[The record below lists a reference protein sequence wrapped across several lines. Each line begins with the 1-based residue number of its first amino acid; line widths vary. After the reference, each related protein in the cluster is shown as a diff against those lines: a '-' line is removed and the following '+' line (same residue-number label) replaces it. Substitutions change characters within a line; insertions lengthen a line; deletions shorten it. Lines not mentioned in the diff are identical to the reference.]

1 MNQEIVRLLEL
12 KINNIKNV
20 KNGEI
25 DLINYN
31 NIKNNF
37 NLKIGDILGIYG
49 QNGSGKTTVV
59 DAIGILKNILIG
71 EKLTLNELITIGEKN
86 CTLAFKFYIE
96 ILQNKY
102 VVDYKIQLEKNDKEV
117 IITNE
122 AIKYTSLNEGKWT
135 KNQTLIE
142 IPYNLSGIK
151 PKTKF
156 TEILN
161 NEKILIDLKIAEGIS
176 KKMNTSF
183 LFSKD
188 IKEIF
193 EKFYST
199 NTDLMLILE
208 TLKRYGMFDLFVVT
222 NKEIGMIN
230 LNIFLPL
237 RIKRATGSGSIPIS
251 IGKNEENIIVDEKVY
266 EDVQKT
272 VEEINIVLKTIIPDM
287 SLRLFEQK
295 RELVGKNEVNI
306 VAELVSVRGTDEI
319 PLRNE
324 SDGIKRIVSILG
336 ALIGAYN
343 QRNVCL
349 VIDEIDSGVF
359 EYLLGELLEIF
370 SLDMSGQIIFTSHN
384 LRILEKIKKESV
396 VFTTTNPDNRYVRL
410 KYVKPNNNLRDL
422 YLREMIIQEQD
433 EELYKETDS
442 YEIRRSL
449 YKAGVINAKKG

>member
-1 MNQEIVRLLEL
+1 
-12 KINNIKNV
+12 
-20 KNGEI
+20 
-25 DLINYN
+25 
-31 NIKNNF
+31 
-37 NLKIGDILGIYG
+37 
-49 QNGSGKTTVV
+49 
-59 DAIGILKNILIG
+59 
-71 EKLTLNELITIGEKN
+71 
-86 CTLAFKFYIE
+86 
-96 ILQNKY
+96 
-102 VVDYKIQLEKNDKEV
+102 
-117 IITNE
+117 
-122 AIKYTSLNEGKWT
+122 
-135 KNQTLIE
+135 
-142 IPYNLSGIK
+142 
-151 PKTKF
+151 
-156 TEILN
+156 
-161 NEKILIDLKIAEGIS
+161 
-176 KKMNTSF
+176 
-183 LFSKD
+183 
-188 IKEIF
+188 
-193 EKFYST
+193 
-199 NTDLMLILE
+199 
-208 TLKRYGMFDLFVVT
+208 MFDLFVVT

>member
-1 MNQEIVRLLEL
+1 
-12 KINNIKNV
+12 
-20 KNGEI
+20 
-25 DLINYN
+25 
-31 NIKNNF
+31 
-37 NLKIGDILGIYG
+37 
-49 QNGSGKTTVV
+49 
-59 DAIGILKNILIG
+59 
-71 EKLTLNELITIGEKN
+71 
-86 CTLAFKFYIE
+86 
-96 ILQNKY
+96 
-102 VVDYKIQLEKNDKEV
+102 
-117 IITNE
+117 
-122 AIKYTSLNEGKWT
+122 
-135 KNQTLIE
+135 LIE
-142 IPYNLSGIK
+142 IPYNLNGIK

-156 TEILN
+156 AKILN
-161 NEKILIDLKIAEGIS
+161 NEKILIDLKVAEGIS

-188 IKEIF
+188 IKDIF

-199 NTDLMLILE
+199 DTDLMLILE

-266 EDVQKT
+266 KDVQKT

-287 SLRLFEQK
+287 SLKLFEQK
-295 RELVGKNEVNI
+295 RELFGKNDINI
-306 VAELVSVRGTDEI
+306 VAELVSVRGKDEI

>member
-1 MNQEIVRLLEL
+1 MSQEIVRLLEL

-25 DLINYN
+25 DLINYS

-59 DAIGILKNILIG
+59 DVMGILKNILIG

-86 CTLAFKFYIE
+86 CILSFKFYIE

-102 VVDYKIQLEKNDKEV
+102 VVDYKIELKKTDKEV
-117 IITNE
+117 IINNE
-122 AIKYTSLNEGKWT
+122 TIKYSFLNEGKWT

-142 IPYNLSGIK
+142 IPYNLNGIK

-156 TEILN
+156 TKILN
-161 NEKILIDLKIAEGIS
+161 NEKILIDLKVAEGIS

-188 IKEIF
+188 LKDIF
-193 EKFYST
+193 ENFYSAD
-199 NTDLMLILE
+199 TDLMLILE
-208 TLKRYGMFDLFVVT
+208 TLKRYGAFDLFVVT

-237 RIKRATGSGSIPIS
+237 RIKRTTGSGSIPIS
-251 IGKNEENIIVDEKVY
+251 IGKNEENIIVDEKIY
-266 EDVQKT
+266 KDVQKT

-306 VAELVSVRGTDEI
+306 VGELVSVRGKDEI

-370 SLDMSGQIIFTSHN
+370 SSDMSGQIIFTSHN

-396 VFTTTNPDNRYVRL
+396 VFTTTNPNKRYVRL
-410 KYVKPNNNLRDL
+410 KYVKPNNNLRDV

>member
-25 DLINYN
+25 DLINYS

-59 DAIGILKNILIG
+59 DVMGILKNILIG
-71 EKLTLNELITIGEKN
+71 EKLTLNELISIGEKN

-102 VVDYKIQLEKNDKEV
+102 IVDYKIQLEKTDKEV
-117 IITNE
+117 IINNE
-122 AIKYTSLNEGKWT
+122 TIKYRSLNEEKWT

-142 IPYNLSGIK
+142 IPYNLNGIK

-156 TEILN
+156 AKILN
-161 NEKILIDLKIAEGIS
+161 NEKILIDLKVAEGIS

-188 IKEIF
+188 IKDIF
-193 EKFYST
+193 EKVYST
-199 NTDLMLILE
+199 DTDLILILE

-237 RIKRATGSGSIPIS
+237 RIKRTTGSGSIPIS
-251 IGKNEENIIVDEKVY
+251 IGKNEENIIVDETVY
-266 EDVQKT
+266 TDVQNT

-287 SLRLFEQK
+287 SLRFFEQK
-295 RELVGKNEVNI
+295 RELVGNNAVNI
-306 VAELVSVRGTDEI
+306 VAELVSVRGKDEI

>member
-20 KNGEI
+20 RNGEI
-25 DLINYN
+25 DLINYS

-59 DAIGILKNILIG
+59 DAMGILKNILIG
-71 EKLTLNELITIGEKN
+71 EKLILNELITIGEEN

-102 VVDYKIQLEKNDKEV
+102 IVDYKIELKKTDKEV
-117 IITNE
+117 TINNE
-122 AIKYTSLNEGKWT
+122 AIKYSFLNEEKWT

-142 IPYNLSGIK
+142 IPYNLNGIK

-156 TEILN
+156 AKILN
-161 NEKILIDLKIAEGIS
+161 NEKILIDLKVAEGIS
-176 KKMNTSF
+176 KKLNTSL
-183 LFSKD
+183 LFSND
-188 IKEIF
+188 IKDIF
-193 EKFYST
+193 EKFYSAD
-199 NTDLMLILE
+199 TDLMLILE
-208 TLKRYGMFDLFVVT
+208 TLKKYGMFDLFVVT

-251 IGKNEENIIVDEKVY
+251 IGKNEENIIVSEQVY
-266 EDVQKT
+266 KDVEKT
-272 VEEINIVLKTIIPDM
+272 VEEINIALKTIIPDM
-287 SLRLFEQK
+287 SLKLFEQK
-295 RELVGKNEVNI
+295 KELVGKNEVNI
-306 VAELVSVRGTDEI
+306 VAELVSVRGKDEI

-343 QRNVCL
+343 QKNVCL
-349 VIDEIDSGVF
+349 VIDEIDSGIF

-370 SLDMSGQIIFTSHN
+370 SLDMNGQIIFTSHN

>member
-25 DLINYN
+25 DLINYS

-59 DAIGILKNILIG
+59 DAMGILKNILIG
-71 EKLTLNELITIGEKN
+71 EKLTLNELITIGEEN

-102 VVDYKIQLEKNDKEV
+102 IVDYKIELKKTDKEV
-117 IITNE
+117 TINNE
-122 AIKYTSLNEGKWT
+122 TIKYSSLIEGKWT

-142 IPYNLSGIK
+142 IPYNLNGIK

-156 TEILN
+156 AKILK
-161 NEKILIDLKIAEGIS
+161 NEKRLIDLKVAEGIS

-188 IKEIF
+188 IKDIF
-193 EKFYST
+193 EKVYGN
-199 NTDLMLILE
+199 NTDLILILE
-208 TLKRYGMFDLFVVT
+208 TLKKYGMFDLFVVT

-237 RIKRATGSGSIPIS
+237 RIKRVTSSGSIPIS

-266 EDVQKT
+266 KDVQKT
-272 VEEINIVLKTIIPDM
+272 VKEINIVLKTIIPGM
-287 SLRLFEQK
+287 SLSLFEQK
-295 RELVGKNEVNI
+295 RELVGKNDVNI
-306 VAELVSVRGTDEI
+306 VAELVSVRGEDEI

-384 LRILEKIKKESV
+384 FRILEKIKKESV

-449 YKAGVINAKKG
+449 YKAGAINAKKG

>member
-59 DAIGILKNILIG
+59 DAMGILKNILTG
-71 EKLTLNELITIGEKN
+71 EKLILNELITIGEEN

-102 VVDYKIQLEKNDKEV
+102 IVDYKIELKKADKEV
-117 IITNE
+117 TINNE
-122 AIKYTSLNEGKWT
+122 TIKYSSLNEEKWT

-142 IPYNLSGIK
+142 IPYNLNGIK

-156 TEILN
+156 TKILN
-161 NEKILIDLKIAEGIS
+161 NEKILIELKVAEGIS

-188 IKEIF
+188 IKDIF
-193 EKFYST
+193 EKVYST
-199 NTDLMLILE
+199 DTDLILILE

-237 RIKRATGSGSIPIS
+237 RIKRTTGSGSIPIS
-251 IGKNEENIIVDEKVY
+251 IGKNEENIIVDETVY
-266 EDVQKT
+266 KDVQNT

-295 RELVGKNEVNI
+295 RELVGNNAVNI
-306 VAELVSVRGTDEI
+306 VAELVSVRGKDEI

>member
-117 IITNE
+117 TITNE

>member
-20 KNGEI
+20 RNGEI
-25 DLINYN
+25 DLINYS

-59 DAIGILKNILIG
+59 DAMGILKNILIG
-71 EKLTLNELITIGEKN
+71 EKLILNELITIGEEN

-102 VVDYKIQLEKNDKEV
+102 IVDYKIELKKTDKEV
-117 IITNE
+117 TINNE
-122 AIKYTSLNEGKWT
+122 AIKYSFLNEEKWT

-142 IPYNLSGIK
+142 IPYNLNGIK

-156 TEILN
+156 AKILN
-161 NEKILIDLKIAEGIS
+161 NEKRLIDLKVAEGIS
-176 KKMNTSF
+176 KKLNTSL

-188 IKEIF
+188 IKDIF
-193 EKFYST
+193 EKFYSAD
-199 NTDLMLILE
+199 TDLMLILE
-208 TLKRYGMFDLFVVT
+208 TLKKYGMFDLFVVT

-251 IGKNEENIIVDEKVY
+251 IGKNEENIIVSEKVY
-266 EDVQKT
+266 KDVKKT
-272 VEEINIVLKTIIPDM
+272 VEEINIALKTIIPDM
-287 SLRLFEQK
+287 SLKLFEQK
-295 RELVGKNEVNI
+295 KELVGKNEVNI
-306 VAELVSVRGTDEI
+306 VAELVSVRGKDEI

-349 VIDEIDSGVF
+349 VIDEIDSGIF

-370 SLDMSGQIIFTSHN
+370 SLDMNGQIIFTSHN

>member
-25 DLINYN
+25 DLINYS

-59 DAIGILKNILIG
+59 DAMGILKNILIG
-71 EKLTLNELITIGEKN
+71 EKLTLNELITIGEEN
-86 CTLAFKFYIE
+86 CTLTFKFYIE

-102 VVDYKIQLEKNDKEV
+102 IVNYKIELKKTEKEV
-117 IITNE
+117 TINNE
-122 AIKYTSLNEGKWT
+122 FIKYSSLNEKKWT

-142 IPYNLSGIK
+142 IPYNLNGIK

-156 TEILN
+156 AKILN
-161 NEKILIDLKIAEGIS
+161 NEKILIDLKVAEGIS

-188 IKEIF
+188 IKDIF

-199 NTDLMLILE
+199 DTDLMLILE

-266 EDVQKT
+266 KDVQKT

-287 SLRLFEQK
+287 SLKLFEQK
-295 RELVGKNEVNI
+295 RELFGKNDINI
-306 VAELVSVRGTDEI
+306 VAELVSVRGKDEI

>member
-1 MNQEIVRLLEL
+1 MDQEIVRLLEL

-71 EKLTLNELITIGEKN
+71 EKLTLNELITIGENN

-102 VVDYKIQLEKNDKEV
+102 VVDYKIQLEKTDKEV

-188 IKEIF
+188 IKDIF
-193 EKFYST
+193 EKFYNT

-295 RELVGKNEVNI
+295 REFVGKNEVNI

>member
-25 DLINYN
+25 DLINYS

-59 DAIGILKNILIG
+59 DAMGILKNILIG
-71 EKLTLNELITIGEKN
+71 EKLTLNELITIGEEN

-102 VVDYKIQLEKNDKEV
+102 IVDYRIELKKTDKEV
-117 IITNE
+117 TINNE
-122 AIKYTSLNEGKWT
+122 TIKYSSLIEGKWT

-142 IPYNLSGIK
+142 IPYNLNGIK

-156 TEILN
+156 AKILK
-161 NEKILIDLKIAEGIS
+161 NEKRLIDLKVAEGIS

-188 IKEIF
+188 IKDIF
-193 EKFYST
+193 EKVYGN
-199 NTDLMLILE
+199 NTDLILILE
-208 TLKRYGMFDLFVVT
+208 TLKKYGMFDLFVVT

-237 RIKRATGSGSIPIS
+237 RIKRVTSSGSIPIS

-266 EDVQKT
+266 KDVQKT
-272 VEEINIVLKTIIPDM
+272 VKEINIVLKTIIPGM
-287 SLRLFEQK
+287 SLSLFEQK
-295 RELVGKNEVNI
+295 RELVGKNDVNI
-306 VAELVSVRGTDEI
+306 VAELVSVRGEDEI

-449 YKAGVINAKKG
+449 YKAGAINAKKG

>member
-1 MNQEIVRLLEL
+1 MSQEIVRLLEL

-25 DLINYN
+25 DLINYS

-59 DAIGILKNILIG
+59 DVMGILKNILIG

-86 CTLAFKFYIE
+86 CILSFKFYIE

-102 VVDYKIQLEKNDKEV
+102 VVDYKIELKKTDKEV
-117 IITNE
+117 IINNE
-122 AIKYTSLNEGKWT
+122 NIKYSFLNEGKWT

-142 IPYNLSGIK
+142 IPYNLNGIK

-156 TEILN
+156 TKILN
-161 NEKILIDLKIAEGIS
+161 NEKILIDLKVAEGIS

-188 IKEIF
+188 LKDIF
-193 EKFYST
+193 ENFYSAD
-199 NTDLMLILE
+199 TDLMLILE
-208 TLKRYGMFDLFVVT
+208 TLKRYGAFDLFVVT

-237 RIKRATGSGSIPIS
+237 RIKRTTGSGSIPIS
-251 IGKNEENIIVDEKVY
+251 IGKNEENIIVDEKIY
-266 EDVQKT
+266 KDVQKT

-306 VAELVSVRGTDEI
+306 VGELVSVRGKDEI

-370 SLDMSGQIIFTSHN
+370 SSDMSGQIIFTSHN

-396 VFTTTNPDNRYVRL
+396 VFTTTNPNKRYVRL
-410 KYVKPNNNLRDL
+410 KYVKPNNNLRDV

>member
-1 MNQEIVRLLEL
+1 MNQETVRLLEL

-25 DLINYN
+25 DLINYS

-59 DAIGILKNILIG
+59 DVMGILKNILIG

-86 CTLAFKFYIE
+86 CTLTFKFYIE

-102 VVDYKIQLEKNDKEV
+102 IVDYKIQLEKTDKEV
-117 IITNE
+117 IINNE
-122 AIKYTSLNEGKWT
+122 TIKYSSLNEGKWT

-142 IPYNLSGIK
+142 IPYNLNGIK

-156 TEILN
+156 VEILN
-161 NEKILIDLKIAEGIS
+161 SEKILIDLKVAEGIS

-188 IKEIF
+188 IKDIF
-193 EKFYST
+193 EKFYNT
-199 NTDLMLILE
+199 DTDLMMILE

-237 RIKRATGSGSIPIS
+237 RIKRTTGSGSIPIS

-266 EDVQKT
+266 KDVQKT

-306 VAELVSVRGTDEI
+306 LAELVSVRGKDEI

-349 VIDEIDSGVF
+349 VIDDIDSGVF

>member
-1 MNQEIVRLLEL
+1 MDQEIVRLLEL

-117 IITNE
+117 TITNE